1 MAKDKK
7 IQKSSFVDG
16 VDSDNA
22 EFGDR
27 GIKPSFAR
35 FLINCRL
42 YEDGSRGIVKLVKG
56 NTQVTNTY
64 LPAGNNL
71 CLGWGSNEERSK
83 FYWFNWNSNGNHGI
97 YCYNDLNQSITPVI
111 QNILD
116 TGGVDIFHFDPEF
129 LINHVDIIAD
139 NLIYW
144 VDGLNKG
151 RKFDISKA
159 IDKSITGYG
168 TIISEDFITAY
179 KQTAIY
185 APVPA
190 YFTDTTRSSNY
201 LYAMQFKF
209 AQRFYYDNG
218 EVSNTSDFS
227 AVALPPNESYLGS
240 DNITYNNNGIQVQVA
255 TGSRLVTKVEI
266 LVQMTNGEVILPWQ
280 SCIVLNKSQLN
291 IANNTNFIYSFYNDN
306 PLSPVDNQKVVRP
319 YSFMQRVPYVQS
331 FVKLAM
337 TYGNAF
343 EGFPTVNVTAA
354 VVVTSKDLFLPSGTV
369 SQLNSPA
376 FTVSLTSKT
385 KKHGGFLAHDS
396 YWVTQTHFI
405 VGHDVKKGNTF
416 VMTGKN
422 GATAQQQRLNP
433 TYDNYNWSV
442 IAGINDSPDT
452 IASKLKQYLRGTG
465 RGQTPGLVSDPN
477 NGIYNEST
485 DGSGNVSWDYW
496 YLGHDNTQPTIFA
509 GFVNPVNF
517 VTLLDNG
524 PSVNVIKSG
533 SSGKY
538 AVVYEDDDGRKS
550 LAYTDDALLAKT
562 PFLTQWGT
570 TVWQQPIHTITIT
583 SLPPVWA
590 KYWQLVRTQDIT
602 SEVQM
607 LIQQVIEVDVADE
620 GNYLDLVVG
629 SLNTYQLIHPNT
641 VIQYQFEKN
650 DRVRF
655 IRDEISGNLYTPY
668 FETPVLSY
676 KDVFTQIINANI
688 SCTNSSAL
696 VTPADGVKA
705 GYVGAFIIINGVQ
718 RQIAAI
724 SGSSYELNADFNPVQ
739 TYTTDAVTT
748 AVFPNYTILDTRG
761 IIRINKPPAGIT
773 FTQFST
779 IEVYHPQVTVN
790 NDGNLEQAQNF
801 QDFSMKFPVLNY
813 GTALAAHVGNVNNSS
828 GTPNQDPT
836 NPVNIPAIIQ
846 VTQGDAYVR
855 QRALPTNN
863 PPNPQDAQIIVDTI
877 EDPNYS
883 DFYLS
888 NLYSLGRVFPQD
900 DGRGAQNFNQRE
912 RFSNNYIQGT
922 AVNGLNDFDEPDYK
936 DYNDNYGSIMLCRY
950 RQGYLYMFKQLKI
963 TWTPISKNI
972 IVDNQGQQQLATSDQ
987 LLNNLEY
994 SVWEGGIGNKGAWFE
1009 YGDYQYITSDNS
1021 GVILRGAQNGWEP
1034 ISSKFLYDT
1043 VTKAFLSAASRNNVQ
1058 LTGQYD
1064 KVNDEATF
1072 SYLPFINYL
1081 FKGGFNPAQWQTF
1094 IAAYP
1099 VGTTWAV
1106 TQQPANSSAA
1116 VVSGIIQITGTNTL
1130 GDDFL
1135 LFQGTLPDSSLTP
1148 IIKFCFTV
1156 VNAPYRPTGYILDG
1170 TATPFCEKDIN
1181 GNNTGQQ
1188 QTPVIVQVY
1197 LDNQTGTGL
1206 KMPNIQNISPEAI
1219 VPLSAVITYQTGS
1232 PVAPSGGSDGD
1243 IWYNQGDD
1251 TLYKRISGTWTLLT
1265 DKVINTNFIASVQN
1279 LISCPVPPAVFFR
1292 VEANYGLKVISV
1304 VVGTSP
1310 GTIPAGY
1317 NPCNLIS
1324 GQSKSAAYAS
1334 IGTGTIIVTLDNT
1347 PIYPGHVNLI
1357 LEVNGVTVDTQ
1368 PATGPGPVTLTLGS
1382 TATSPTLFLISFA
1395 THS

>member
-1 MAKDKK
+1 MAKEKK
-7 IQKSSFVDG
+7 IQKSSWVDG
-16 VDSDNA
+16 VDAVNA

-56 NTQVTNTY
+56 NTQVTNAY

-116 TGGVDIFHFDPEF
+116 TGGVDIFHFDPNF

-144 VDGLNKG
+144 VDGLNKA

-218 EVSNTSDFS
+218 EVSNTSDLS

-255 TGSRLVTKVEI
+255 TGNRLVTKVEI

-306 PLSPVDNQKVVRP
+306 PLTPVDNQKVVRP

-343 EGFPTVNVTAA
+343 EGFPTVNVAAA
-354 VVVTSKDLFLPSGTV
+354 VVVTSQDLFLPNDTV
-369 SQLNSPA
+369 SQLNTPA
-376 FTVSLTSKT
+376 FTVSLTSKS

-433 TYDNYNWSV
+433 TYDNYNWSAT
-442 IAGINDSPDT
+442 AGVSDTAST
-452 IASKLKQYLRGTG
+452 IASKLKQFLRSTG
-465 RGQTPGLVSDPN
+465 RGQSPTLTDDPN
-477 NGIYNEST
+477 NGIYNENT

-496 YLGHDNTQPTIFA
+496 YLGHDNTQPTTFA

-533 SSGKY
+533 GSRKY
-538 AVVYEDDDGRKS
+538 AIVYEDDDGRKS

-562 PFLTQWGT
+562 PFLTQWGAA
-570 TVWQQPIHTITIT
+570 VWQQPIHTITIT
-583 SLPPVWA
+583 SQPPVWA
-590 KYWQLVRTQDIT
+590 RYWQLVRTKDIT
-602 SEVQM
+602 GFVQM
-607 LIQQVIEVDVADE
+607 LIQQVVEIDVADE
-620 GNYLDLVVG
+620 GDYLDLVVG

-641 VIQYQFEKN
+641 VIQYQFEKG

-655 IRDEISGNLYTPY
+655 INNEVPVPPTPYTPY

-676 KDVFTQIINANI
+676 KEVFTQIINANI
-688 SCTNSSAL
+688 TCTNGSAL

-748 AVFPNYTILDTRG
+748 ATFPNYTILDTRG
-761 IIRINKPPAGIT
+761 IIRINKPPAGID
-773 FTQFST
+773 FTAFST
-779 IEVYHPQVTVN
+779 VEVYHPQITVN

-801 QDFSMKFPVLNY
+801 QDFSMKFEVANY
-813 GTALAAHVGNVNNSS
+813 GTALAAHRGNVQ
-828 GTPNQDPT
+828 NQDGA
-836 NPVNIPAIIQ
+836 NPVTTPAIIQ

-922 AVNGLNDFDEPDYK
+922 AVNGLNDFDAPDYK
-936 DYNDNYGSIMLCRY
+936 DYNDNYGSIMLTRY

-963 TWTPISKNI
+963 SWTPISKNI

-1021 GVILRGAQNGWEP
+1021 GVILRGAQSGWEP

-1043 VTKAFLSAASRNNVQ
+1043 VTKEFLAVASRNNLQ
-1058 LTGQYD
+1058 LKGQYD

-1099 VGTTWAV
+1099 GGTTWVV

-1135 LFQGTLPDSSLTP
+1135 LFQGTLPAGGGTTP

-1156 VNAPYRPTGYILDG
+1156 VNAPYRPTGYILDS
-1170 TATPFCEKDIN
+1170 TATPFCQQDIN

-1197 LDNQTGTGL
+1197 LDDQTGTGL

-1232 PVAPSGGSDGD
+1232 PVTPTGGSDGD

-1251 TLYKRISGTWTLLT
+1251 LLYKNIAGTWTLLT
-1265 DKVINTNFIASVQN
+1265 DKVINTDFIASVQN
-1279 LISCPVPPAVFFR
+1279 LTACPVPPPPSNFWTAF
-1292 VEANYGLKVISV
+1292 AQYGAKIDSIDD
-1304 VVGTSP
+1304 GTSTGTP
-1310 GTIPAGY
+1310 AGFHNCNLTSGNQLALAYTTQAAGTI
-1317 NPCNLIS
+1317 
-1324 GQSKSAAYAS
+1324 
-1334 IGTGTIIVTLDNT
+1334 TVTVDGM
-1347 PIYPGHVNLI
+1347 PVIPGHVNIVLY
-1357 LEVNGVTVDTQ
+1357 VNGIAVDTQ
-1368 PATGPGPVTLTLGS
+1368 AFNGPNIFTMTFPAPASTPTPILLT
-1382 TATSPTLFLISFA
+1382 FE